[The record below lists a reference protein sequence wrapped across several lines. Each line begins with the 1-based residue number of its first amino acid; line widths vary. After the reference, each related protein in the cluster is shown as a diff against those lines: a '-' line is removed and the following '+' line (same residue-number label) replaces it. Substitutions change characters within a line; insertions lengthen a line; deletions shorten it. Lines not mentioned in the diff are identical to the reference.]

1 MVFTEKAKEE
11 EEKAKEMENEKREI
25 EKAREERENKRY
37 LAKEQEVLRL
47 ERETEGDRYTLWN
60 MIKYGN
66 PILNFLFVDSILFPR
81 HARWTLLFI
90 NIMLIWFFCAI
101 IYNNTK
107 SPLDVPDFS
116 KRASKLASQELWI
129 SLIAPVG
136 NMLLMYLFFALFR
149 ISDQRTKFATNL
161 ASLKEML

>member
-1 MVFTEKAKEE
+1 MKVMGKKDKRMKSTEEVE
-11 EEKAKEMENEKREI
+11 SE
-25 EKAREERENKRY
+25 
-37 LAKEQEVLRL
+37 EQEVLRL
-47 ERETEGDRYTLWN
+47 ERETEGDRYTLLN

-149 ISDQRTKFATNL
+149 ISDQRIKFATNL
-161 ASLKEML
+161 ASLK